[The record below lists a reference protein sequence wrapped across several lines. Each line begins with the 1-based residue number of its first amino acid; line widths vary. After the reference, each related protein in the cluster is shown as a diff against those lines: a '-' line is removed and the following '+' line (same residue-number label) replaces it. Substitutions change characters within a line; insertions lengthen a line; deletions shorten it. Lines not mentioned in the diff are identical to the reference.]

1 MYYLCYALTKESNH
15 SNIHCHVQKMRR
27 MRRCHAV
34 CTPVHDR
41 QTTKSTLTSLGRGLL
56 MHVRPNNLQCAL
68 SMHIWMVQP
77 NVFNV
82 HSLHTY
88 FVWCSQI
95 SQEQVLQLINV
106 IKDIV
111 SFNPASY
118 MRLHMSLWILFLLL
132 AVVSGIAGLWWFG
145 KFSAYYVPALIQKIV
160 L

>member
-1 MYYLCYALTKESNH
+1 MCF
-15 SNIHCHVQKMRR
+15 V
-27 MRRCHAV
+27 HAHLDGTENV
-34 CTPVHDR
+34 FNVHP
-41 QTTKSTLTSLGRGLL
+41 L
-56 MHVRPNNLQCAL
+56 
-68 SMHIWMVQP
+68 HIYFVWCSQMAED
-77 NVFNV
+77 VFNV

-106 IKDIV
+106 IKDNV

-145 KFSAYYVPALIQKIV
+145 KFSAYCVPTLIRKIV